1 MNEIIEQ
8 FAWWS
13 ALDITLIAIGTYYI
27 LLLIKGTR
35 AAQMLTGLLIIAAVF
50 LVSSWLPL
58 TTVSWVL
65 NKFYSSIIL
74 ILIII
79 FQDDVRHALR
89 KIGRKSFFQGQD
101 NLSSQHILDEI
112 SRAAAHLSKR
122 RIGAL
127 LVIERSIILSRY
139 IDIGTL
145 IDGRISKELILAVF
159 HPASPIHDG
168 AVIIQRGRLAAA
180 GCFLPLTRQENLLKN
195 WGTRHRAAMGIS
207 QETDAV
213 VLIVSEESGKI
224 SLVEDGVFMPVPR
237 IESLSNILSR
247 LLISEDLSLKLAGRL
262 KRTSLLEK
270 IKALYVGKVG

>member
-8 FAWWS
+8 FGWWS
-13 ALDITLIAIGTYYI
+13 AVDITLIAIGIYYI
-27 LLLIKGTR
+27 LQLIRGTR
-35 AAQMLTGLLIIAAVF
+35 AAQMLTGLLIIAVIF
-50 LVSSWLPL
+50 LISSLVPL

-89 KIGRKSFFQGQD
+89 RIGRKSFFQGQD
-101 NLSSQHILDEI
+101 NLASQHILDEI

-127 LVIERSIILSRY
+127 LVIERSIILTRY
-139 IDIGTL
+139 VDIGTH

-168 AVIIQRGRLAAA
+168 AAIIQRGRLAAA

-195 WGTRHRAAMGIS
+195 WGTRHRAAMGMS

-224 SLVEDGVFMPVPR
+224 SIVEDGVFLPVPR
-237 IESLSNILSR
+237 VENLPKVLNRI
-247 LLISEDLSLKLAGRL
+247 LISEDLSLKATQRL
-262 KRTSLLEK
+262 KRTNWLEK
-270 IKALYVGKVG
+270 IKALYLGKIG

>member
-1 MNEIIEQ
+1 MKEIVEQ
-8 FAWWS
+8 FGWWS
-13 ALDITLIAIGTYYI
+13 ALDITLIAVGIYYI
-27 LLLIKGTR
+27 LQLIKGTR
-35 AAQMLTGLLIIAAVF
+35 AAQMLVGLMIIAGVF
-50 LVSSWLPL
+50 LISSLVPL

-89 KIGRKSFFQGQD
+89 KIGKKPFFQGQD
-101 NLSSQHILDEI
+101 NRASQHILDEI
-112 SRAAAHLSKR
+112 SRAADHLSKR
-122 RIGAL
+122 RVGAL
-127 LVIERSIILSRY
+127 LVIERNIILTRY
-139 IDIGTL
+139 IDVGTQ

-168 AVIIQRGRLAAA
+168 AAIIQRGRLAAA

-213 VLIVSEESGKI
+213 VVIVSEESGKI
-224 SLVEDGVFMPVPR
+224 SLVEDGVFLPVPR
-237 IESLSNILSR
+237 IENLSKILSR
-247 LLISEDLSLKLAGRL
+247 ILISEDLSLKHSQRGARG
-262 KRTSLLEK
+262 SLLAR
-270 IKALYVGKVG
+270 IKALYLGKLG

>member
-1 MNEIIEQ
+1 VKEIIEQ
-8 FAWWS
+8 FGWWS
-13 ALDITLIAIGTYYI
+13 ALDITLIAVGIYYI
-27 LLLIKGTR
+27 LQLIKGTR
-35 AAQMLTGLLIIAAVF
+35 AAQMLVGLMIIAGVF
-50 LVSSWLPL
+50 LISSLVPL

-89 KIGRKSFFQGQD
+89 KIGRKPFFQGQD
-101 NLSSQHILDEI
+101 NRASLHILDEI
-112 SRAAAHLSKR
+112 SRAADHLSKR
-122 RIGAL
+122 RVGAL
-127 LVIERSIILSRY
+127 LVIERSIILTRY
-139 IDIGTL
+139 IDVGTQ

-168 AVIIQRGRLAAA
+168 AAIIQRGRLAAA

-213 VLIVSEESGKI
+213 VVIVSEESGKI
-224 SLVEDGVFMPVPR
+224 SLVEDGVFLPVPR
-237 IESLSNILSR
+237 IENLSKILSR
-247 LLISEDLSLKLAGRL
+247 ILISEDLSLKQAQRSTRL
-262 KRTSLLEK
+262 SLLDR
-270 IKALYVGKVG
+270 IKALYLGKLG

>member
-1 MNEIIEQ
+1 MNETIEQ

-13 ALDITLIAIGTYYI
+13 ALDITLIAIGIYYI

-35 AAQMLTGLLIIAAVF
+35 AAQMLTGLLIIAGVF

-101 NLSSQHILDEI
+101 NLSSQHILDEL

-213 VLIVSEESGKI
+213 VLIVSEESGKV
-224 SLVEDGVFMPVPR
+224 SLVEDGVFLPVPR
-237 IESLSNILSR
+237 IENLSNILSR
-247 LLISEDLSLKLAGRL
+247 ILISEDLSLKLAGRL
-262 KRTSLLEK
+262 KRKTLLEK
-270 IKALYVGKVG
+270 IKALYLGKAG